1 MDKMDMAHL
10 FLLTNYLQA
19 LVREFK
25 IYEMQIMDSNLIQ
38 FSAVAKRMLL
48 KNVLVLKLKI
58 WLLMK
63 SLFSFQISRKVDK
76 LPVVEAKILIM
87 KR

>member
-1 MDKMDMAHL
+1 MDKMVMAHL